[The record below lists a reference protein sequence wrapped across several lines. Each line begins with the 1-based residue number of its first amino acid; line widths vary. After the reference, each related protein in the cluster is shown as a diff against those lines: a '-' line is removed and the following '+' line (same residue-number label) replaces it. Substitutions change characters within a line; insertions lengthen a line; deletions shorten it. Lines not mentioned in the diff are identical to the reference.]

1 MNLTGRSININ
12 SILENIMSSV
22 YMELRRRIMKIQ
34 MTWMYTRQKQE
45 MNISIG
51 VGEIGRVH
59 RAGRGKRQ

>member
-1 MNLTGRSININ
+1 
-12 SILENIMSSV
+12 
-22 YMELRRRIMKIQ
+22 MKIQ

-51 VGEIGRVH
+51 VEEIGRVH